1 MNVEKMRAIGQA
13 ILAEPRR
20 FNMDM
25 WGESIEAAI
34 EFAGHARS
42 ARPPCGTVCCFAG
55 EWAILYGGVAPNRL
69 RGSLVDT
76 SNGAHRVNSLAQNDL
91 DMPNDKLFFTS
102 EWPDNLQPKASM
114 KPGTKRYAEHFVNVV
129 LESYIQ
135 TNGWAETGPA
145 EGDA

>member
-1 MNVEKMRAIGQA
+1 MNVKKMRAIGQA

-20 FNMDM
+20 FNMGT
-25 WGESIEAAI
+25 WGKSIEEAI
-34 EFAGHARS
+34 DFDGHARS

-55 EWAILYGGVAPNRL
+55 EWAIFYGGVAPNRL

-76 SNGAHRVNSLAQNDL
+76 PNGARDVDSLARNDL
-91 DMPNDKLFFTS
+91 DMPNDKLFFIS
-102 EWPDNLQPKASM
+102 DWPDNLQPKASM

-135 TNGWAETGPA
+135 TNGWAKTGPA
-145 EGDA
+145 ESGA